1 MDGKAFLPDVQLIT
15 AHIGGDAAA
24 EFFKDNP
31 DDSYLIAD
39 GFAGYNK
46 LKRFRRCCCYAH
58 LRRYFIE
65 AIPKGHEKDFTDPG
79 VQGMLYCNKIFEW
92 GDEIGYSVIQQM
104 ELMPAWQI
112 THSKYSRR
120 KNCNPKKITDCS
132 FFQYTILF
140 SAYDDWMDDIRVSPN

>member
-79 VQGMLYCNKIFEW
+79 VQGMLYCNKLFEW
-92 GDEIGYSVIQQM
+92 ETKLVI
-104 ELMPAWQI
+104 L
-112 THSKYSRR
+112 
-120 KNCNPKKITDCS
+120 
-132 FFQYTILF
+132 
-140 SAYDDWMDDIRVSPN
+140 